1 MSKQTKGFSA
11 LLHPN
16 FRRYF
21 LAAVCATNATWIF
34 RVLIAWTA
42 WDLTQSTSF
51 AGLVTTLM
59 LLPVAIASPIF
70 GVLIDRSDPVRT
82 YFWVSVGY
90 LLCPLFY
97 VAAHYFDILQPWV
110 LLLLACFYS
119 LVVAVYQ
126 PLRQSLGPRLV
137 DPDLI
142 GSVMVLASLNHNT
155 GRLVAPAVAGIGIAT
170 LGTEITSLMS
180 IFLYVPSLL
189 VAFALAPRPV
199 QKQNKQA
206 RFWDDLVHGFVFAWK
221 SWPIRQALLLGV
233 FTFGPLTSLSEML
246 VLVADGIFSKGAD
259 GLGLMTSCIG
269 IGALGAA
276 GLQMILDPNLLQRT
290 WLRLTLILLGIAS
303 GVVMVSVSSFEIAS
317 ACAAVLGFTG
327 IMSAVSLQAGMQAV
341 LPDDMR
347 GRVMALWM
355 MAASLATAVCALGIT
370 TLAEFYGFAM
380 VTQSVLV
387 ICAIAIVT
395 VALIKH
401 EG

>member
-1 MSKQTKGFSA
+1 
-11 LLHPN
+11 
-16 FRRYF
+16 
-21 LAAVCATNATWIF
+21 
-34 RVLIAWTA
+34 
-42 WDLTQSTSF
+42 
-51 AGLVTTLM
+51 
-59 LLPVAIASPIF
+59 
-70 GVLIDRSDPVRT
+70 
-82 YFWVSVGY
+82 
-90 LLCPLFY
+90 
-97 VAAHYFDILQPWV
+97 
-110 LLLLACFYS
+110 
-119 LVVAVYQ
+119 
-126 PLRQSLGPRLV
+126 
-137 DPDLI
+137 
-142 GSVMVLASLNHNT
+142 
-155 GRLVAPAVAGIGIAT
+155 
-170 LGTEITSLMS
+170 
-180 IFLYVPSLL
+180 
-189 VAFALAPRPV
+189 
-199 QKQNKQA
+199 
-206 RFWDDLVHGFVFAWK
+206 
-221 SWPIRQALLLGV
+221 
-233 FTFGPLTSLSEML
+233 
-246 VLVADGIFSKGAD
+246 
-259 GLGLMTSCIG
+259 LGLMTSCIG

-327 IMSAVSLQAGMQAV
+327 IMSAVSLQASMQAV

>member
-1 MSKQTKGFSA
+1 MCVWLC
-11 LLHPN
+11 LLVFLDAFCIGMTIKNEQANQRGSLPCCPN

-42 WDLTQSTSF
+42 WGLTQSTSF

-110 LLLLACFYS
+110 LLLLAGFYS

-155 GRLVAPAVAGIGIAT
+155 GRLVAPAAAGIGIAT

-180 IFLYVPSLL
+180 ILLYVPSLL
-189 VAFALAPRPV
+189 VAFALAPRLS
-199 QKQNKQA
+199 KSKTNK
-206 RFWDDLVHGFVFAWK
+206 RGFGMILCKV
-221 SWPIRQALLLGV
+221 LYLLGKA
-233 FTFGPLTSLSEML
+233 GPYVRHCCWACLHLARLHLSQ
-246 VLVADGIFSKGAD
+246 K
-259 GLGLMTSCIG
+259 CWYWW
-269 IGALGAA
+269 
-276 GLQMILDPNLLQRT
+276 R
-290 WLRLTLILLGIAS
+290 
-303 GVVMVSVSSFEIAS
+303 MVSFPK
-317 ACAAVLGFTG
+317 G
-327 IMSAVSLQAGMQAV
+327 
-341 LPDDMR
+341 
-347 GRVMALWM
+347 
-355 MAASLATAVCALGIT
+355 
-370 TLAEFYGFAM
+370 
-380 VTQSVLV
+380 
-387 ICAIAIVT
+387 
-395 VALIKH
+395 
-401 EG
+401 